1 MLTTAIIAVLLLG
14 WAIHLVERGWRQR
27 EEDLVLAGGLV
38 VLTAGAVLLV
48 YSLISRLFSL

>member
-1 MLTTAIIAVLLLG
+1 MLLG

-48 YSLISRLFSL
+48 YSLISRLFAL